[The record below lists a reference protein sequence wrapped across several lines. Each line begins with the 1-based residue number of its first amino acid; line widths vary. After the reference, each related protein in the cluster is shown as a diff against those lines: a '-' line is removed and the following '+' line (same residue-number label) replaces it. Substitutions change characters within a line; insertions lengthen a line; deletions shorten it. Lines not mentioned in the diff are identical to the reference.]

1 MSGFR
6 PLFNDDAP
14 AFEPLQ
20 PEGADQHVGAP
31 ASGFKPLVGVRVMN
45 RPTPAPVAPEPTDE
59 PAPEAE
65 SDPSATS
72 DPSLDS
78 LGDAPISEA
87 AEDVAQLLAREQGFE
102 LGREQGM
109 AAAQTEIAER
119 VQELEALV
127 TELTT
132 LRSQLFKRS
141 VEDLGAAI
149 THIAERVVGREL
161 AVDSSGVERLV
172 IGVLDHVQSTDE
184 VVIRIAPEDERQM
197 RNAAPSVLDHL
208 GRDATFRIEVDPK
221 QSPGG
226 ALVQTQLG
234 SIDASV
240 ETRFRAFEESIEA
253 WVTEELGSDED

>member
-6 PLFNDDAP
+6 PLFTEDAP

-20 PEGADQHVGAP
+20 PEGAEQHVGAP
-31 ASGFKPLVGVRVMN
+31 PSSFKPLLGARVMT
-45 RPTPAPVAPEPTDE
+45 RPTPPPVAPEVKDE
-59 PAPEAE
+59 PAPDAE
-65 SDPSATS
+65 SDPSLAS

-78 LGDAPISEA
+78 VGDAGVSDEA
-87 AEDVAQLLAREQGFE
+87 MDVAQLKAREQGFE
-102 LGREQGM
+102 LGREQGL
-109 AAAQTEIAER
+109 AAAQEEVAAKVE
-119 VQELEALV
+119 ELDALV
-127 TELTT
+127 TELTA
-132 LRSQLFKRS
+132 LRSQLFRKS

-161 AVDSSGVERLV
+161 AVDSSGVEQLV
-172 IGVLDHVQSTDE
+172 IEVLDHVQSTDE

-226 ALVQTQLG
+226 ALVETQLG